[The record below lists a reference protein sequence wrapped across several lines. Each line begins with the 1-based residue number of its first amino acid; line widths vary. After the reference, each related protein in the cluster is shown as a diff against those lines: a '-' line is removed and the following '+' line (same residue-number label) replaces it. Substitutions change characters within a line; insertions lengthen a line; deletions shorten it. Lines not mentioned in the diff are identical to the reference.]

1 MGPNIIQQENRMKAI
16 SDEALQQL
24 LRQMAQTN
32 QVGTPEFILAAGE
45 LQGRKEARQ
54 QAMMGQGNPRPVIAD
69 LLMGDAMPP
78 QMPVLPENAGGIAAL
93 PAPNMEG
100 IATLAGGGLVAFS
113 NGGDVKRRFEALP
126 RYVGEEAGIPGAE
139 LTNFFKSR
147 MRGDA
152 RIDPVTGQPVT
163 FGEFVRLEDQRAA
176 AAARTPAI
184 QAIPA
189 GTAAPTPGDQS
200 FLSGLLTAASPGIA
214 APPPPP
220 APSATGMPTMNADN
234 LKAARIADNTGLA
247 AIGQSTS
254 GAGTAPAPKNEP
266 TVKVPPAPAA
276 PAAPAASA
284 ASATPDYTTNYNQA
298 KTFVEGIFGKAP
310 ELPLEP
316 TVQNIKKEVEDTR
329 QMFKDLGI
337 ADPTDLRKKQI
348 EDAMKNAKTEKQN
361 AGWTWL
367 ANFGAAW
374 AAENGPALQAAAKAN
389 AKTMPGLMSDLKEV
403 NKLQREQEKEL
414 AGLEALKAQ
423 SERDMTLKARDR
435 LKDERTKIQDRID
448 QRNRDIATASVS
460 LAANVAT
467 NATTLQAAEIGAKSR
482 RYEVDTVERR
492 IKAMPG
498 ATYQEKVTNY
508 YKAVTPRATAA
519 TDELDKAA
527 ASLAKDPTKLATLKA
542 TDPALY
548 ALIMQRINTLAIPN
562 VTGTPTGP
570 VRN

>member
-1 MGPNIIQQENRMKAI
+1 MGPNIIQQEKQMEAI

-32 QVGTPEFILAAGE
+32 QVGTPGFILAAGE

-78 QMPVLPENAGGIAAL
+78 QMPMLPENAGGIAAL

-126 RYVGEEAGIPGAE
+126 RYVGQEAGVPGAE
-139 LTNFFKSR
+139 LTNYFKSR

-184 QAIPA
+184 AAIPA
-189 GTAAPTPGDQS
+189 GTVTQQPSDQS

-220 APSATGMPTMNADN
+220 APSATGMPTMNVDN
-234 LKAARIADNTGLA
+234 LKAVRAADNTGLA

-266 TVKVPPAPAA
+266 TVKVPPAPLAS
-276 PAAPAASA
+276 AASA
-284 ASATPDYTTNYNQA
+284 ASAAPDYSAHYNNA
-298 KTFVEGIFGKAP
+298 KTFVQGIFGP
-310 ELPLEP
+310 EP
-316 TVQNIKKEVEDTR
+316 TLPAEPNVANIKKDVEDTR

-337 ADPTDLRKKQI
+337 ADPTELRKKQI
-348 EDAMKNAKTEKQN
+348 EDAMKEAKTEKQN

-374 AAENGPALQAAAKAN
+374 AAENGSALQAATKAN
-389 AKTMPGLMSDLKEV
+389 QKAMPGLMSDLKDLK
-403 NKLQREQEKEL
+403 KLQREQQKEL

-423 SERDMTLKARDR
+423 SERDLTLKARDR
-435 LKDERTKIQDRID
+435 LRDERTKVQDRID
-448 QRNRDIATASVS
+448 ERNKTIATASVS

-467 NATTLQAAEIGAKSR
+467 NQTQLQAANIGAESR

-492 IKAMPG
+492 IEAMPG
-498 ATYQEKVTNY
+498 ATKAERIANY
-508 YKAVTPRATAA
+508 YKAVNPRAAVA

-527 ASLAKDPTKLATLKA
+527 ASLAKDPTKLATLKT

-548 ALIMQRINTLAIPN
+548 ALIKQRINALAVPEATSN
-562 VTGTPTGP
+562 PTGK
-570 VRN
+570 VRD